1 MQGLMIEL
9 GSCLLMLL
17 AAFVTDLRTMKIPNL
32 ITVTGIWSGLSY
44 HLLMEGW
51 IGAWFA
57 VAGAATGFGL
67 MFALYLLRAVG
78 GGDVKL
84 FAGIGAWMG
93 IAFALSTMMYSIL
106 AAGCIGLIILIWRR
120 ETGVRLRRIT
130 GSVLGAAAL
139 RSTVPIQIAAKGQ
152 LQFPFMLA
160 VLPGAILAIYYM

>member
-1 MQGLMIEL
+1 MIEVW
-9 GSCLLMLL
+9 GCLLILL
-17 AAFVTDLRTMKIPNL
+17 AAFVTDLKTMKIPNV

-44 HLLMEGW
+44 HLLTEGW
-51 IGAWFA
+51 RGAWFA

-84 FAGIGAWMG
+84 FAGIGAWTG
-93 IAFALSTMMYSIL
+93 IAFTLSTMMYSIL
-106 AAGCIGLIILIWRR
+106 AAGCIGLIVLIWRGEAR
-120 ETGVRLRRIT
+120 VRLRRIT

-139 RSTVPIQIAAKGQ
+139 RSAAPIQAAAKGQ